1 MRNNCNGHWRALF
14 HCKSTPRARQ
24 EIEIAVG
31 ITTDDSKK
39 VFTLNKLLTVCAK
52 EDTTRS
58 SEKRQIDSPAW
69 ILIHSCVRPTFG
81 PVEIVIAVHWK
92 WKLSWSGWGEGD
104 CALAL
109 YAERICWRHRC
120 RLLVNSTQYRL
131 QCNIRFPVVLNL
143 WSTTQSLPLI
153 FGFKFFRFI
162 VNPKHVHEALPWA
175 WIVVQ
180 AQKRNQTIRI
190 YFSTFSSNPDVRN

>member
-14 HCKSTPRARQ
+14 HCTSTPRARQ

-58 SEKRQIDSPAW
+58 NEKRQIDSPAW

-92 WKLSWSGWGEGD
+92 WMGWGGLCTGPLRWAD
-104 CALAL
+104 LLASPMSTPRQL
-109 YAERICWRHRC
+109 DSISPSVQHPISSCSQP
-120 RLLVNSTQYRL
+120 LVYDAKS
-131 QCNIRFPVVLNL
+131 F
-143 WSTTQSLPLI
+143 LPLI
-153 FGFKFFRFI
+153 FGFKFFRFVVI
-162 VNPKHVHEALPWA
+162 PKHVHEALLWV
-175 WIVVQ
+175 VVQ

-190 YFSTFSSNPDVRN
+190 YFSTFSSTPDVRN